1 MTVVQLKDYMRQH
14 NIKPLGGRKSDLI
27 SRIYIYENN
36 IKTSQQVLE
45 KKGMSLP
52 NYSKFTVND
61 LKVLLR
67 NNGLRVSGR
76 RQELIDRLNEYSTK
90 TAKKS
95 ESAKFDDVYYS
106 KMTVAILKEKLK
118 AMKLPVGGR
127 KGELIQRLMS
137 ATNIHKEK
145 ISMGMEDRNVSQMV
159 AQPIPVVAKP
169 TKSYEEIFAMIE
181 KHRRENEELKQ
192 KALREQEALK
202 LRLQQERIQ
211 FIAEQTRAHAEEE
224 KRKNE
229 MMDNMNASMTESI
242 ANLKASNIPAN
253 VRTNIN
259 RILSKFNPFTIG
271 EQVLMRTRINY
282 RNIKSYLTID
292 DITIQELQLCENI
305 LKEFGVYNFDGWT
318 WDFVVDVDTPIKM
331 MFRREISAGEILNQ
345 VSFKVIREYL
355 QTLPREVDVVMFQ
368 LDKLYDGILMDQ
380 PRKYRNKPQPSMI
393 PIDYHIQML
402 TDFASSGEFNA
413 TFEGGTEDDT
423 RLDLVFTRKQMY
435 RPDNPRTYIIKM
447 VDKKIV

>member
-14 NIKPLGGRKSDLI
+14 NIKPLGGRKSDLLA
-27 SRIYIYENN
+27 RIYIYENN

-45 KKGMSLP
+45 KKGMSLQ

-118 AMKLPVGGR
+118 ALKLPVAGR
-127 KGELIQRLMS
+127 KSELIQRLMDAS
-137 ATNIHKEK
+137 NIHKEK
-145 ISMGMEDRNVSQMV
+145 TSMGMEDRDVPQMV

-169 TKSYEEIFAMIE
+169 TKSFEEMLAMME
-181 KHRRENEELKQ
+181 QHRRENEELKQ
-192 KALREQEALK
+192 KALREQEELK
-202 LRLQQERIQ
+202 LRLQRERIQ
-211 FIAEQTRAHAEEE
+211 FIAEETRAHREAEQ
-224 KRKNE
+224 RKQLI
-229 MMDNMNASMTESI
+229 MDQLNASITESI
-242 ANLKASNIPAN
+242 ANLKVANIPAD
-253 VRTNIN
+253 VRSNIN

-271 EQVLMRTRINY
+271 EQLVMRTRSNY
-282 RNIKSYLTID
+282 RNIKSSLMMD
-292 DITIQELQLCENI
+292 DITIHELQLCENI

-318 WDFVVDVDTPIKM
+318 WNFGMDIDMPIVM
-331 MFRREISAGEILNQ
+331 EFHREISAGEILNQ
-345 VSFKVIREYL
+345 VSFKVLREYL
-355 QTLPREVDVVMFQ
+355 QTLKPEVDVVIVQ

-402 TDFASSGEFNA
+402 TDFASSGEFDA
-413 TFEGGTEDDT
+413 TIEGGTEDDT